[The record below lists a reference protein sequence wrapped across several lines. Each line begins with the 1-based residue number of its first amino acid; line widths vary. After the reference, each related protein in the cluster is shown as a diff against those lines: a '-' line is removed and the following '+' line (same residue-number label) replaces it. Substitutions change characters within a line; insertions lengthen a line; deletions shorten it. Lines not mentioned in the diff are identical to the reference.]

1 MNDTIKTEAPVLHPI
16 AVSEPW
22 SVLCMDLIGPLP
34 TTPSGYKYALTMT
47 DLFTKW
53 VIAEPLRN
61 KSAADVA
68 TAVVNKLFD
77 FGLVDKIITDQG
89 REFVNEVN
97 EGIFNTLGVKQ
108 CISSAYHPQTNGQ
121 DERTNQTL
129 KRALAKYT
137 NETQNDWGSHLKAVV
152 YAINTSEQSSTRY
165 TPHFS
170 MFCRHPK
177 MPEALN
183 SSPIGEDFVIGDV
196 AENMDNRI
204 EQVKALHAEVLTNI
218 EKAQKKDEA
227 ILSRIYEEETDEQYP
242 LVRIS
247 DCQATLQDLKS
258 LCHPQ
263 NDFPWLTDAVVDA
276 RLAQLAAEAEEV
288 RALPAHTFVSWWRM
302 WNQHSQI
309 DVSVLSCLKVVG
321 HDTPETGN
329 HFILWVLD
337 GPSEQIRVYDSM
349 GIHTG
354 IQSEDLDL
362 LSNAFRDVWDLRCW
376 TISYPSQWL
385 QTDGQNCGVFV
396 CTMAELEARGIM
408 VETETPQCSILGYLR
423 QYHATCLAVYAI
435 THMTYKSSIAK
446 S

>member
-1 MNDTIKTEAPVLHPI
+1 MILVVQRHFELVEEFFGQTTDIDKSLSRRSNVRRAAKLYTVKDNRLYYIGANGLEMRLVVMSNEEKERVLRECHDNPAIGGHQGRKRTQKKVKSAYYWSTITRDTKQWVEECPKCQMNDTIKTEAPVLHPI

-22 SVLCMDLIGPLP
+22 SVLGMDLIEPLP

-97 EGIFNTLGVKQ
+97 KGIFNTLGVKQ

-137 NETQNDWGSHLKAVV
+137 NETHNDWDSHLKAVV

-165 TPHFS
+165 TPYFS

-177 MPEALN
+177 MPEVLN

-204 EQVKALHAEVLTNI
+204 EQVKALHAECLQRNLLEGTIKSDRMYQWLHPSGSSRMRQLSKPKRFHPAV
-218 EKAQKKDEA
+218 AQHCEELVGKIGKIAQQVDKD
-227 ILSRIYEEETDEQYP
+227 
-242 LVRIS
+242 
-247 DCQATLQDLKS
+247 
-258 LCHPQ
+258 
-263 NDFPWLTDAVVDA
+263 
-276 RLAQLAAEAEEV
+276 
-288 RALPAHTFVSWWRM
+288 
-302 WNQHSQI
+302 I
-309 DVSVLSCLKVVG
+309 DVEEFVFEVMI
-321 HDTPETGN
+321 PEVTIQ
-329 HFILWVLD
+329 ILQKHEGFSRFW
-337 GPSEQIRVYDSM
+337 
-349 GIHTG
+349 
-354 IQSEDLDL
+354 
-362 LSNAFRDVWDLRCW
+362 
-376 TISYPSQWL
+376 
-385 QTDGQNCGVFV
+385 
-396 CTMAELEARGIM
+396 AEMSFA
-408 VETETPQCSILGYLR
+408 VECIN
-423 QYHATCLAVYAI
+423 I
-435 THMTYKSSIAK
+435 
-446 S
+446 